1 MPLSPPL
8 ETRPTAQAM
17 GIYYRTRAKMWRENA
32 MAVPDGAPLQASYR
46 ELAEGYDRLAALYE
60 RRAQR
65 EQNLKL
71 PA

>member
-1 MPLSPPL
+1 
-8 ETRPTAQAM
+8 
-17 GIYYRTRAKMWRENA
+17 MWRENA